1 MVQDVSES
9 VLMKQTAV
17 LTWEIV
23 FHHDGPFDAVNPHR
37 NRRKDDRAPMRAF
50 PVGSANMMMGG
61 SGPLNKNID
70 LERFHG
76 REAEG
81 FTDFS
86 AAAANDA
93 AMKKKSMATFDPTAR
108 EDPVHGEETYGL
120 GTSTFLEG
128 APASRKAIERR
139 ESETQAEVL
148 QGGGL
153 QRKKSLAQRI
163 RGMSRNDRPQLR
175 GYNNGPVSPDG
186 SDRMPGRLVQ
196 SAGGPS
202 RARDSDNNPFDT
214 MYDDTFDK
222 KGAAIK
228 VAEQERDG
236 GERDFKATPISPRR
250 GGLERRATADSVGE
264 DGEIKRAGGGGF
276 LNRVKSLKGGRG
288 GRHGHGRSGS

>member
-1 MVQDVSES
+1 
-9 VLMKQTAV
+9 
-17 LTWEIV
+17 
-23 FHHDGPFDAVNPHR
+23 
-37 NRRKDDRAPMRAF
+37 MRAF
-50 PVGSANMMMGG
+50 PEGSKNMMIGG

-76 REAEG
+76 RGAEG

-86 AAAANDA
+86 TAAEDA
-93 AMKKKSMATFDPTAR
+93 KKKSMLTFDPTAR

-128 APASRKAIERR
+128 APASRRAIERR
-139 ESETQAEVL
+139 ESETQADVL

-163 RGMSRNDRPQLR
+163 RGMSRNDRPGYR
-175 GYNNGPVSPDG
+175 GAYGNGPTSPDAPG
-186 SDRMPGRLVQ
+186 MPDRLVQ

-202 RARDSDNNPFDT
+202 RARERESNPFDT
-214 MYDDTFDK
+214 MYDDAFDK

-236 GERDFKATPISPRR
+236 EVKLLPTSPQRN
-250 GGLERRATADSVGE
+250 GLERRATADS
-264 DGEIKRAGGGGF
+264 AGDEEGKKSGGGF

-288 GRHGHGRSGS
+288 GSRYGHGRSGS

>member
-1 MVQDVSES
+1 
-9 VLMKQTAV
+9 
-17 LTWEIV
+17 
-23 FHHDGPFDAVNPHR
+23 
-37 NRRKDDRAPMRAF
+37 
-50 PVGSANMMMGG
+50 MMLGG

-76 REAEG
+76 RGAEG

-86 AAAANDA
+86 TAAIDDA
-93 AMKKKSMATFDPTAR
+93 KKKSMLSFDPLAR
-108 EDPVHGEETYGL
+108 VDPVHGEETYGL

-163 RGMSRNDRPQLR
+163 RGMSRNERPVIR
-175 GYNNGPVSPDG
+175 GYGNGQISPNT
-186 SDRMPGRLVQ
+186 SNMPDRQVQ

-202 RARDSDNNPFDT
+202 QARESESNPFDT
-214 MYDDTFDK
+214 LYDDAFDQ
-222 KGAAIK
+222 KGADIK
-228 VAEQERDG
+228 VAEQERGVDK
-236 GERDFKATPISPRR
+236 EFSKPTPGSPQRNA
-250 GGLERRATADSVGE
+250 LERRVTADSAGDDPE
-264 DGEIKRAGGGGF
+264 NKRAGGVGF

-288 GRHGHGRSGS
+288 SRHGHGRSGS